1 MAEKVL
7 TSLAVRARSLEWAVL
22 KKTGDKS
29 APAPAKVIEL
39 DPGDGRKTLLAGLQ
53 ADRQRLI
60 GEIRGQCGHLAA
72 PISLGIPASWVLL
85 RTVELPAGTPEE
97 LAGMAELQVDKF
109 SPFPVDESSIS
120 HELLAEHDG
129 RCRVLL
135 SAVRTDT
142 INLLADALREAGIQP
157 KWVDIN
163 LLGWWQLLKDAG
175 KVHPNGSQIFI
186 ILEDSG
192 CDLIVCSAGVPVA
205 FRSLSGMD
213 ELPPEEVEE
222 EIARET
228 VYTLSALDL
237 ERDGNF
243 LSEISIWHRDDP
255 PAGLARHIT
264 ALLPAVLHL
273 NAIDTLPSLAVGLL
287 RRAEHRTHGMMDLA
301 PLAWMEA
308 ENARRTK
315 RRMLV
320 STALVAGLWLA
331 GIATLFGGI
340 QYQKQSLGAMDREL
354 AALKEPAERVR
365 AIRDRTQELIKYMD
379 RSHSALEC
387 LREVCD
393 RLPPGIELRQFNYH
407 KNKTLEMTGEADAY
421 SLVADFKKDLEQ
433 CELFVST
440 ELPRTQHTAGGKES
454 FKIICTLPGGEK
466 P

>member
-7 TSLAVRARSLEWAVL
+7 TSLAVRARSLEWTVL
-22 KKTGDKS
+22 KKTSDKS

-39 DPGDGRKTLLAGLQ
+39 DPGDGCKTLLAGLQ
-53 ADRQRLI
+53 ADRERLV
-60 GEIRGQCGHLAA
+60 GEIRAQCGHLPA
-72 PISLGIPASWVLL
+72 PVSLGIPASWVLL

-109 SPFPVDESSIS
+109 SPFPIDESSIS
-120 HELLAEHDG
+120 HERLSEHDG

-135 SAVRTDT
+135 SAIRTDT

-163 LLGWWQLLKDAG
+163 LLGWWRLLKDAG
-175 KVHPNGSQIFI
+175 KVHPNGSQVFI
-186 ILEDSG
+186 LLDDSG
-192 CDLIVCSAGVPVA
+192 CDIIVCSSGIPVA
-205 FRSLSGMD
+205 FRSLSGLD
-213 ELPPEEVEE
+213 ELPSGEADED
-222 EIARET
+222 IARET

-237 ERDGNF
+237 ERDGNY
-243 LSEISIWHRDDP
+243 LSEISIWHRGEP
-255 PAGLARHIT
+255 PSGLASQFA

-273 NAIDTLPSLAVGLL
+273 NTLDTLPSLAVGLL
-287 RRAEHRTHGMMDLA
+287 HRAEQRTHGMMDLA

-320 STALVAGLWLA
+320 STVLVAGLWLA
-331 GIATLFGGI
+331 GMASLFGGI
-340 QYQKQSLGAMDREL
+340 QYQKQRLGSMDREL
-354 AALKEPAERVR
+354 ASLKEPAEKVR

-379 RSHSALEC
+379 RSRSALEC

-421 SLVADFKKDLEQ
+421 SQVADFKKDLEQ
-433 CELFVST
+433 CDLFTST
-440 ELPRTQHTAGGKES
+440 ELPRTQHGPGGKEI